1 MLQLRDSGISWREI
15 DGEIV
20 ALDSASSRYV
30 SINGSGTAL
39 WHRLQEGGATRDE
52 LAEVLVERYG
62 IAGEQAG
69 ADVDA
74 FVEQLAGVGWLE
86 P

>member
-1 MLQLRDSGISWREI
+1 MLRLRDSGISWREI

-20 ALDSASSRYV
+20 ALDAASSRYI

-39 WHRLQEGGATRDE
+39 WQRLQKSGASRDE
-52 LAEVLVERYG
+52 LAEILVERYG
-62 IAGEQAG
+62 IGGEQAG

-74 FVEQLAGVGWLE
+74 FVKQLTEVGWLAS
-86 P
+86 